1 MDEHNFKNNTK
12 LDKYFL
18 KNKNWLQMVFIF
30 FFKLFTYLKIYD
42 NEKFHKFK
50 T

>member
-12 LDKYFL
+12 LDKYSL

-30 FFKLFTYLKIYD
+30 LKIYD